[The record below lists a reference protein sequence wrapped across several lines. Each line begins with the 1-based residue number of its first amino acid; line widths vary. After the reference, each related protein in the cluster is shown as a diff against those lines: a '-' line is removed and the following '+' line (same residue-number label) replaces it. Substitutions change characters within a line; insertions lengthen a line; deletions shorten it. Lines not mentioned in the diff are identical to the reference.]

1 VTAARAALVSSIG
14 GVPSYDDHS
23 ARVDAALDEIAS
35 VLEGCLDIDALAAI
49 AGL

>member
-1 VTAARAALVSSIG
+1 VTAARAALVSSLG
-14 GVPSYDDHS
+14 ATPSHDDHG

-35 VLEGCLDIDALAAI
+35 VLESCLDISALAAI